1 MPPIEP
7 NNVVNSVTTTTKTG
21 YFSRIGSS
29 IKGIFFGFL
38 IFIASFVVLYWNEG
52 KVDKS
57 DVASTAVEISA
68 TSSNTDANL
77 ENKLVHLNGDLVTD
91 SKISDS
97 TYLQENNYLVLNRK
111 VEVYAW
117 VEESSSKTKTNVGGS
132 QTTDTTYTYKKD
144 WVAEAPDS
152 SSFQEQKGHENVD
165 KTLDSN
171 TWYASIAKVG
181 VYEVEPAK
189 LTMPGFVEIALTK
202 ENTILPVVTVPTTTK
217 KVVPQND
224 LMKALSAS
232 DEDLAAEFQKDIV
245 STVAEVVEPEKVKN
259 VVLNGNYIYVAEK
272 NVSTP
277 TVGDMRI
284 SYSAVTSP
292 VTVTLL
298 GRLNGNKITAMT
310 DAKTGV
316 TLYRAF
322 NGTFEDALG
331 TLHKEYKTALWIFR
345 VIGFLMMWIGLAMVL
360 APLSVLLDVLPI
372 FGTISRSVVGLV
384 TFLVALVLSI
394 VTIVVSMVLHNP
406 LVLILVIIAVGI
418 YVFKLVKKAKQNT
431 NLNTSLH
438 KS

>member
-1 MPPIEP
+1 MGQESRLIQYVGNFDDFSIE
-7 NNVVNSVTTTTKTG
+7 
-21 YFSRIGSS
+21 RILKEEPRISDKSFCYELEVHAKRLKKASEREMSS
-29 IKGIFFGFL
+29 EHVSNLFT
-38 IFIASFVVLYWNEG
+38 SG
-52 KVDKS
+52 KVPALLLK
-57 DVASTAVEISA
+57 V
-68 TSSNTDANL
+68 TSLLL
-77 ENKLVHLNGDLVTD
+77 EA
-91 SKISDS
+91 
-97 TYLQENNYLVLNRK
+97 EN
-111 VEVYAW
+111 
-117 VEESSSKTKTNVGGS
+117 
-132 QTTDTTYTYKKD
+132 
-144 WVAEAPDS
+144 
-152 SSFQEQKGHENVD
+152 
-165 KTLDSN
+165 
-171 TWYASIAKVG
+171 
-181 VYEVEPAK
+181 
-189 LTMPGFVEIALTK
+189 EIALGRIIQDPAK
-202 ENTILPVVTVPTTTK
+202 GR
-217 KVVPQND
+217 
-224 LMKALSAS
+224 
-232 DEDLAAEFQKDIV
+232 
-245 STVAEVVEPEKVKN
+245 EPEKVKN